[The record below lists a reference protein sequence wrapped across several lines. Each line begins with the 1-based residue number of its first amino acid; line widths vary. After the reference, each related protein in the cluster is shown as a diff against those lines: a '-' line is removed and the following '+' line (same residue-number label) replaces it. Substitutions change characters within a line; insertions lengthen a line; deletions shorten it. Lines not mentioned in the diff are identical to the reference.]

1 MLLGVSRY
9 MLTFLKP
16 SLWKILAAAALFY
29 ASSYLWRAYTMSRI
43 SDTFPRGFPFEY
55 YMAWGPCPPGEICS
69 EFNSLYLLLDILIW
83 YIVGAFLVDRLQK
96 RR

>member
-1 MLLGVSRY
+1 

-16 SLWKILAAAALFY
+16 NLWKILVTVALFY
-29 ASSYLWRAYTMSRI
+29 ASSYLWRAYTISHI

-69 EFNSLYLLLDILIW
+69 EFNTLYLIIDIVIW
-83 YIVGAFLVDRLQK
+83 YVVSAFLVARLRK
-96 RR
+96 GR